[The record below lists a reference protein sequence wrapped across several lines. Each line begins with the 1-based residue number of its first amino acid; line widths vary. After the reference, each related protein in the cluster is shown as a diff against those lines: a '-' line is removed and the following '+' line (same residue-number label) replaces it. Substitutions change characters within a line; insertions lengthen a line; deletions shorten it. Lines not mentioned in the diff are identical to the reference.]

1 MRKLGGIDDPPVLI
15 NILQYI
21 HPNLHCLISRQLQTY
36 AHGKLHHNLQ
46 TSIQHQ
52 LQPLPVSLLIS
63 LNSIE
68 TLKSFK
74 VVLQGHKFNYE
85 SFSRVVVSRGN
96 FETIQWFYL
105 NGWNSINPTSFEN
118 GFDMK
123 ILPIIARRG
132 DANLFM
138 KFIERYLE
146 NQDFREYEEDLKS
159 SLTEAAKYGNL
170 KILQEAFSKNVRLV
184 YNREYFS
191 TVYNLEDQA
200 EDLLASAAIGGHV
213 NVLEWIWS
221 NLSNDRK
228 REFLY
233 TWNWELISEVIKA
246 NQIKSLEWIYS
257 NFQLEPVD
265 DNNEIEEEEFDDVM
279 ILAAKCGNIDIVKWL
294 SSKNIIDRR
303 YSCTEAAAKGGN
315 LEVLKHVREQG
326 SQWSKKVCILAA
338 KNGHLDM
345 IQWARL
351 QKCPWN
357 PSKMFPAA
365 VSCRTNQQPLDLYEW
380 LWQQGCPFDA
390 EDNFSI
396 ASTYGNYQFFLFAE
410 SKNPKVRLIYSTIDN
425 LTNMGECASETGCL
439 ETIEWTLNKVNLF
452 GPNPHFIKEKMIVS
466 AACYE
471 NCNILDYLLEKFADK
486 FWMWSPGSNGESEVD
501 KLVESAAKR
510 GRVDVLD
517 WIVQRR
523 TDWKEATV
531 FNTALKCR
539 EIKVLIWLK
548 SQKTAICTT
557 NFWFGSSTSH
567 RIKIGD
573 YEIFH
578 WFKRNGCPID
588 RFIYFREK
596 VFGFHQE

>member
-1 MRKLGGIDDPPVLI
+1 LRKLGGIDDPPVLI

-36 AHGKLHHNLQ
+36 AHGK
-46 TSIQHQ
+46 
-52 LQPLPVSLLIS
+52 QPLPVSLLIS

-68 TLKSFK
+68 TLKSFE

-85 SFSRVVVSRGN
+85 SFSRVVVSWGN

-170 KILQEAFSKNVRLV
+170 KILQEAISKNVRLV

-191 TVYNLEDQA
+191 TVYNLEEQA

-221 NLSNDRK
+221 KLSTFRK

-265 DNNEIEEEEFDDVM
+265 ENSEIEEEEFDDIM
-279 ILAAKCGNIDIVKWL
+279 IVAAKCGNIDIVKWL
-294 SSKNIIDRR
+294 TSKNIIDRR

-365 VSCRTNQQPLDLYEW
+365 VSCRTNQLDLYEW

-396 ASTYGNYQFFLFAE
+396 ASKYGNYQFFLFAE
-410 SKNPKVRLIYSTIDN
+410 SKNPKVLLIYYTIDN
-425 LTNMGECASETGCL
+425 LTNMG
-439 ETIEWTLNKVNLF
+439 
-452 GPNPHFIKEKMIVS
+452 
-466 AACYE
+466 
-471 NCNILDYLLEKFADK
+471 
-486 FWMWSPGSNGESEVD
+486 
-501 KLVESAAKR
+501 
-510 GRVDVLD
+510 
-517 WIVQRR
+517 
-523 TDWKEATV
+523 
-531 FNTALKCR
+531 
-539 EIKVLIWLK
+539 
-548 SQKTAICTT
+548 
-557 NFWFGSSTSH
+557 
-567 RIKIGD
+567 
-573 YEIFH
+573 
-578 WFKRNGCPID
+578 
-588 RFIYFREK
+588 
-596 VFGFHQE
+596 

>member
-1 MRKLGGIDDPPVLI
+1 LG
-15 NILQYI
+15 
-21 HPNLHCLISRQLQTY
+21 
-36 AHGKLHHNLQ
+36 
-46 TSIQHQ
+46 
-52 LQPLPVSLLIS
+52 
-63 LNSIE
+63 
-68 TLKSFK
+68 
-74 VVLQGHKFNYE
+74 
-85 SFSRVVVSRGN
+85 
-96 FETIQWFYL
+96 
-105 NGWNSINPTSFEN
+105 
-118 GFDMK
+118 
-123 ILPIIARRG
+123 
-132 DANLFM
+132 
-138 KFIERYLE
+138 
-146 NQDFREYEEDLKS
+146 
-159 SLTEAAKYGNL
+159 
-170 KILQEAFSKNVRLV
+170 
-184 YNREYFS
+184 
-191 TVYNLEDQA
+191 
-200 EDLLASAAIGGHV
+200 
-213 NVLEWIWS
+213 
-221 NLSNDRK
+221 
-228 REFLY
+228 
-233 TWNWELISEVIKA
+233 TWDWDLISEVVKA

-257 NFQLEPVD
+257 NFQLEPV
-265 DNNEIEEEEFDDVM
+265 NEEEEQEYEGYDDIM
-279 ILAAKCGNIDIVKWL
+279 FLAAKCGNLDIVRWF
-294 SSKNIIDRR
+294 SSKNIFDRSS
-303 YSCTEAAAKGGN
+303 SCTEAAAKGGN

-326 SQWSKKVCILAA
+326 ARWSKKVCILAA

-396 ASTYGNYQFFLFAE
+396 ASTYGNYQFFRFAE
-410 SKNPKVRLIYSTIDN
+410 LKNPEVRLISSTIDN

-501 KLVESAAKR
+501 KLVESAAQR

-523 TDWKEATV
+523 TDWKESTV
-531 FNTALKCR
+531 FNTALKFC
-539 EIKVLIWLK
+539 EIKVFIWLK
-548 SQKTAICTT
+548 SQKTEICKT